1 MSGFEKKLTIF
12 KPRSLLIGTRR
23 NTLQNIIFVARVKVI
38 SELTQKKGKGKI
50 NSEIG
55 SWSNNQP
62 VSKTELLLFEIN
74 ILVLKS
80 SRLFF
85 AIS

>member
-55 SWSNNQP
+55 S
-62 VSKTELLLFEIN
+62 
-74 ILVLKS
+74 
-80 SRLFF
+80 
-85 AIS
+85 